1 MKVSRRSW
9 GHGSL
14 WPDISRHGR
23 RLTRTPILLFFSP
36 TDADAYSI
44 ILLFSHHIRSEL
56 NERQPAAVRG
66 AHCHASIGTTVTHA
80 CHRRH

>member
-14 WPDISRHGR
+14 WPVPSFE
-23 RLTRTPILLFFSP
+23 TWPP
-36 TDADAYSI
+36 TDSDAYSI